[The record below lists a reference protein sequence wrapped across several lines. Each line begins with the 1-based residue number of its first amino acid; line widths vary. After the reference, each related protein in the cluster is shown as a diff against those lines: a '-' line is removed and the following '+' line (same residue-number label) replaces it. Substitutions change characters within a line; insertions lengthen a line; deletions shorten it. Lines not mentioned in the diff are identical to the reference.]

1 MPPRD
6 PNDDD
11 HDTLGDEG
19 DEVQPDDPAL
29 IGEPADEDTVI
40 ITATQS
46 QN

>member
-11 HDTLGDEG
+11 HDTL

-29 IGEPADEDTVI
+29 IRELLTKTTVI
-40 ITATQS
+40 IKTTQL